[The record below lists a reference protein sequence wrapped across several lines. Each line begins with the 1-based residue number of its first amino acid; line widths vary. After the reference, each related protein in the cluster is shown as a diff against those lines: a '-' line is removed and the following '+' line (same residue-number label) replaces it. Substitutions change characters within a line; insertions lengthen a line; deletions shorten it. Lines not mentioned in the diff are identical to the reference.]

1 MNSEMLVWGGFFALF
16 FLLIGLDLFV
26 FHRGSRVVTF
36 SSAVGWTIFWVSLGM
51 GFAGFIYVVFDH
63 AWIGDGTR
71 TGSQAASEYLTGYM
85 LEESLSADNVFVM
98 AALIGW
104 FRIPAQHQHR
114 VLFWGILGAIV
125 FRGAMIAGGIWL
137 TQKFTWLFYLLG
149 AFLVFTGIKLALP
162 GDEDDSPEN
171 SKIVRSVS
179 RVMRVVHGDDHDGAF
194 IKRRDGKLTFTILAL
209 ALACIEVSDVIFAV
223 DSVPAV
229 LAVTND
235 SYIALTSNIFAIL
248 GLRSL
253 YFVVV
258 TALAKIHYLR
268 FALAAILSFIGAKMI
283 LHDVLHI
290 DHNLS
295 LAVVGGILAI
305 GIAASLIHRRRE
317 KRREA
322 NSRVRVLD

>member
-1 MNSEMLVWGGFFALF
+1 MSSEVMVWGGFFALF

-26 FHRGSRVVTF
+26 FHRGARVVTF
-36 SSAVGWTIFWVSLGM
+36 TSAVYWTIFWVALGL
-51 GFAGFIYVVFDH
+51 GFSGFIYVAFENGWV
-63 AWIGDGTR
+63 GDGTR
-71 TGSQAASEYLTGYM
+71 DGGQAATEYVTGYL

-125 FRGAMIAGGIWL
+125 FRGIFIAGGIWL
-137 TQKFTWLFYLLG
+137 TQQFTWLFYILG
-149 AFLVFTGIKLALP
+149 AFLVFTGIKLARP

-171 SKIVRSVS
+171 SRIVRSVS
-179 RVMRVVHGDDHDGAF
+179 RVMRVVHGDDHEGHF

-209 ALACIEVSDVIFAV
+209 ALACIEVSDIIFAI

-229 LAVTND
+229 LAVTSD

-258 TALAKIHYLR
+258 AALAKIHYLR
-268 FALAAILSFIGAKMI
+268 LALAAILSFIGAKMI
-283 LHDVLHI
+283 LHDVIHI
-290 DHNLS
+290 HHLWSLVVVGSLLS
-295 LAVVGGILAI
+295 LGI
-305 GIAASLIHRRRE
+305 IASMVHRSRE
-317 KRREA
+317 KQRDAE
-322 NSRVRVLD
+322 SRVHD